1 VCGEAAADP
10 LAAALLVGLGVDEL
24 SVAPTSM
31 NRIRA
36 VLATLDPVACREAA
50 DEAIAA
56 RSVAEV
62 RRIAEALVA
71 GGVAA

>member
-1 VCGEAAADP
+1 MA
-10 LAAALLVGLGVDEL
+10 
-24 SVAPTSM
+24 
-31 NRIRA
+31 RIRA

-50 DEAIAA
+50 DEAIKA

-62 RRIAEALVA
+62 RRIAEALLAA